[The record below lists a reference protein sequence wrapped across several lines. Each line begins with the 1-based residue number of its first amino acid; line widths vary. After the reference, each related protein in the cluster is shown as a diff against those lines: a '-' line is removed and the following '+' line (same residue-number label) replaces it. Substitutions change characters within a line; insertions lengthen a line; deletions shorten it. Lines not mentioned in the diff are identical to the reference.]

1 MKSDVSIDLP
11 PTFSSEPVPSGLK
24 PQTPRPP
31 SPVPSCVSMKSDVSM
46 LDMPTFSSG
55 PVPSGLIPQRHRPP
69 SPVPSCVSMKSD
81 RSMLDMPTF
90 SSEPVPSDVCDLTL
104 DPNTASRKLS
114 LSEENRKVLCREGL
128 TGRCY
133 WETEWSVG
141 GGADISVA
149 YKSIE
154 RKGVSDDVIM
164 GRNVKSWSLYCS
176 HHRYSACHN
185 NKHTIIPAP
194 SSGSRTV
201 GVYLD
206 WPSGTLSFYSIST
219 DTLTHLHTF
228 HSTFTE
234 PLYPGFYVYPGSSV
248 SLRKIT

>member
-1 MKSDVSIDLP
+1 MCVCVLMFSP
-11 PTFSSEPVPSGLK
+11 PLLSA
-24 PQTPRPP
+24 
-31 SPVPSCVSMKSDVSM
+31 
-46 LDMPTFSSG
+46 
-55 PVPSGLIPQRHRPP
+55 
-69 SPVPSCVSMKSD
+69 
-81 RSMLDMPTF
+81 
-90 SSEPVPSDVCDLTL
+90 DVCDLTL

-114 LSEENRKVLCREGL
+114 LSEENRKVTHVDKQQPYPEHPERFDSTYYLQVLCREGL